1 MVVFLLVVSFVGA
14 IYTRKEKRACRGV
27 ELNSSRCEK
36 CKTFII
42 KRLQIEFS
50 TFLCLYIQN
59 GLNFFVLTAR

>member
-1 MVVFLLVVSFVGA
+1 MVVFLLVVSFVWGT
-14 IYTRKEKRACRGV
+14 IYTREKRLCRGV

>member
-14 IYTRKEKRACRGV
+14 IYTREKIHFKGA